1 MSHRR
6 AADERGAILI
16 QVGVALIVLMAFSMF
31 VVDYGIL
38 WVSRGQAQNSA
49 DAGAL
54 AGAVALALDDA
65 DDYTDAGPAKRAA
78 RGLALANLVFATAP
92 DVQFTD
98 ITFSRVDAST
108 FPTVCATANCIRV
121 NVFRNQARGNW
132 LPTWFGSL
140 VGVNQ
145 QGVRATAIAWAAS
158 GNASRCLKP
167 WGVADKWNESD
178 PGGWTPTSE
187 FDPADGDTYTP
198 PNASSPGTG
207 FTLAA
212 DLGTE
217 IRLKVGSPHDAINP
231 GWFQAL
237 DLTGGGGS
245 QYRQNIRGCVG
256 NLWGIGDEIP
266 KENGNMVGPTGQGT
280 SDLIDLDPGAD
291 WNETTDRI
299 EGSCVENNS
308 CVDANGDPVTYS
320 ESPRIVA
327 IPIFDLAY
335 YLQTGGPGNGTVRV
349 VNILGFFVDR
359 IENPQNTVVG
369 YLSSTIELLDGGAGQ
384 VHPDASFVKVIQL
397 VR

>member
-1 MSHRR
+1 
-6 AADERGAILI
+6 
-16 QVGVALIVLMAFSMF
+16 
-31 VVDYGIL
+31 
-38 WVSRGQAQNSA
+38 
-49 DAGAL
+49 
-54 AGAVALALDDA
+54 
-65 DDYTDAGPAKRAA
+65 
-78 RGLALANLVFATAP
+78 VFAEAP
-92 DVQFTD
+92 DVQFSD

-145 QGVRATAIAWAAS
+145 QGVRATAIAWTIN
-158 GNASRCLKP
+158 GNASRCMKP
-167 WGVADKWNESD
+167 WGVADKWIESSGPWD
-178 PGGWTPTSE
+178 PTQT
-187 FDPADGDTYTP
+187 FDPATGDTYTP
-198 PNASSPGTG
+198 PSSTDPGTG

-217 IRLKVGSPHDAINP
+217 LKLKVGQPSEAINP

-245 QYRQNIRGCVG
+245 QYRENIRGCVG

-280 SDLIDLDPGAD
+280 QDLIDLDPGAD
-291 WNETTDRI
+291 WNETTDKI
-299 EGSCVENNS
+299 EGSCVEDDS
-308 CVDANGDPVTYS
+308 CVDANGDYIHYS
-320 ESPRIVA
+320 DSPRIVA

-359 IENPQNTVVG
+359 IEAPQNSVVG
-369 YLSSTIELLDGGAGQ
+369 YLSSTIELLDEGAGH
-384 VHPDASFVKVIQL
+384 VDPDASFIRVIQL